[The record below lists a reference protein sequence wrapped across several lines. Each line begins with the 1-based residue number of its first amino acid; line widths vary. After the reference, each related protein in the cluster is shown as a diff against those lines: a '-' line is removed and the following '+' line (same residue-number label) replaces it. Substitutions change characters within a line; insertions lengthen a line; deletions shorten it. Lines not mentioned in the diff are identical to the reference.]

1 MAVLA
6 LELALC
12 ALALDSNAHVLE
24 LCVFPVVLSVS
35 VAPCGDV
42 SDTAQFFAVVALEE
56 ALVSDVFALPALVA
70 DALALFALLVAL
82 GLALVAC
89 VVAVFA

>member
-1 MAVLA
+1 MLA

-12 ALALDSNAHVLE
+12 ALALDSKAHVRE
-24 LCVFPVVLSVS
+24 LWVFPVVLSVS
-35 VAPCGDV
+35 VAPSGDV
-42 SDTAQFFAVVALEE
+42 SDTAQFLDAVSLELAL
-56 ALVSDVFALPALVA
+56 ASDIFALLALVA

-82 GLALVAC
+82 ILALLAC

>member
-1 MAVLA
+1 MLA

-24 LCVFPVVLSVS
+24 LCVFPVPLAVS
-35 VAPCGDV
+35 VAPSGDV
-42 SDTAQFFAVVALEE
+42 SDTAQFLDVVALAL
-56 ALVSDVFALPALVA
+56 ALVSEVLALLALVA

-82 GLALVAC
+82 VLALLAC
-89 VVAVFA
+89 VVAVSA